1 MTGPAVQ
8 AQLIDC
14 KGKPM
19 IIGVPKEI
27 KPFEY
32 RVALTPHGVGQL
44 VGDGHRVLVECDA
57 GVGSGYGDELY
68 RSAGGE
74 LVNSA
79 TLFDGAEMLVKVKE
93 PLPEEFG
100 LLRRG
105 QVLFTY
111 LHLAANPALI
121 AYLLE
126 QGVTAFAYETLEK
139 NGATPL
145 LTPMSEVAGRMAP
158 LVGGYCLQRFLG
170 GSGLLPTGIPGVRPA
185 RMLIIGAG
193 IVGRNAVRT
202 SVGMGMETVVLNR
215 GPERL
220 RALEQEFH
228 SAVRTGFLDDTSLR
242 EEICA
247 ADIVVGALYAKG
259 DRTPVVIGRQLLAGM
274 RRGAVIVDVAIDQGG
289 CAETSR
295 PTTHADPVFSVDGII
310 HYCVANMPG
319 AYPHTSTIALTS
331 VTLPYIRRLAQLG
344 VDEALRVSPELVTA
358 LNVRQGEVIHPAL
371 AALLSR

>member
-1 MTGPAVQ
+1 
-8 AQLIDC
+8 
-14 KGKPM
+14 M